1 VLAKESRGR
10 FNNRM
15 TFEWPDHPSSPDGDN
30 EHFFLLLA
38 DEQPELAKR
47 LIRHFAERWIVAA
60 HLRPPA
66 IQDAMATVDL
76 RVAHGPEF
84 GGSCLRLR
92 SFYTG
97 STYWQHGWD
106 GSEATALAFMEEMAE
121 LQGANVSDDRRHGP
135 TLWDH
140 VQRKP

>member
-1 VLAKESRGR
+1 MEITSTYFFCSRMR
-10 FNNRM
+10 NRNWLSALSV
-15 TFEWPDHPSSPDGDN
+15 TLRSDGSS
-30 EHFFLLLA
+30 
-38 DEQPELAKR
+38 QPTS
-47 LIRHFAERWIVAA
+47 
-60 HLRPPA
+60 PA
-66 IQDAMATVDL
+66 IQDAMATVEL